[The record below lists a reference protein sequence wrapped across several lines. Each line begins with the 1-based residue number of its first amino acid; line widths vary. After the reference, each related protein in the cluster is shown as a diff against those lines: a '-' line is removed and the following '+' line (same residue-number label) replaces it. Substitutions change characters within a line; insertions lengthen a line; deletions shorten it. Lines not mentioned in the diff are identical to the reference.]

1 MTSIPPQFEITVSGN
16 LLPEELGDLLRAT
29 GMSVY
34 TQEKLAGVIS
44 GSSAYITVRDSG
56 KLIGFGRLLSD
67 GATLAYINN
76 MAVAPN
82 YQRQGIGKMIL
93 NKLIEIAGEVNS
105 IFLYTNT
112 ADSFYVRH
120 GFPPS
125 EKRLYILRNPQNNQL
140 ISS

>member
-1 MTSIPPQFEITVSGN
+1 MTSIAPQFEISVSGN
-16 LLPEELGDLLRAT
+16 LLPDELGDLLGAV

-44 GSSAYITVRDSG
+44 GSSAYVTVRDAG

-76 MAVAPN
+76 MAVAPS

-112 ADSFYVRH
+112 ADSFYMRH
-120 GFPPS
+120 GFQPS
-125 EKRLYILRNPQNNQL
+125 EKRLYILRSNPLSQP
-140 ISS
+140 

>member
-44 GSSAYITVRDSG
+44 GSSAYVTVRDSG

-120 GFPPS
+120 GFQPS